1 MPSGLNG
8 TMPDDAPVLLFLH
21 GSGGVRDEL
30 AWLAARVPARW
41 RTVLLQAER
50 PVGAGFEWFEAGRDP
65 RFPAR
70 SADVAP
76 VADRVIRWIDHHAG
90 GAPVAALGWSQ
101 GGATAL
107 HAMRR
112 APGRL
117 AFVVALGAFTTTD
130 GESGDGE
137 LARRRPPV
145 FWGRGGHDDVI
156 PPSDIARMRAFL
168 PAHTTLEE
176 RVYPEAG
183 HEIPERMADDAMRF
197 VAAHSAG
204 L

>member
-1 MPSGLNG
+1 
-8 TMPDDAPVLLFLH
+8 MPDDSLVLLFLH
-21 GSGGVRDEL
+21 GRYGVRDDL
-30 AWLAARVPARW
+30 AWLAERTPEPW
-41 RTVLLQAER
+41 RPVLLQGPVILGER
-50 PVGAGFEWFEAGRDP
+50 FQWFEAGGDP
-65 RFPAR
+65 TLPAR
-70 SADVAP
+70 SCDIAPAADHLLG
-76 VADRVIRWIDHHAG
+76 WIDENVAERR
-90 GAPVAALGWSQ
+90 VAAVGWSQ

-107 HAMRR
+107 HALRR

-117 AFVVALGAFTTTD
+117 SFVVTLGGFTAGD
-130 GESGDGE
+130 AESGDAE
-137 LARRRPPV
+137 LARLRPPV

-156 PPSDIARMRAFL
+156 PPTDIARMRAFL

-176 RVYPEAG
+176 RVYPDAG